1 MKYLLVN
8 ICMASYFGVFG
19 LLHNN
24 ASLHLRAQ
32 DLQECH
38 QKVIFSQNLAR
49 NVHRHCMFFVRLLL
63 FLLATFRRARLG
75 LVLLQ
80 AVP

>member
-1 MKYLLVN
+1 
-8 ICMASYFGVFG
+8 MASYFGVFG

-49 NVHRHCMFFVRLLL
+49 NVHCRCMFFVRLLL
-63 FLLATFRRARLG
+63 FLLATF
-75 LVLLQ
+75 
-80 AVP
+80 